1 MYMRKDNW
9 FLSRLRGFWK
19 EYRNLVKAAYVIAVV
34 LAVFGLTQYNAAVSD
49 PVMKHVKAE
58 TLERLT
64 FEGEGTET
72 QASVQTDKNIAMFS
86 ILGAYPFGQA
96 GFLNQN
102 QTMDMKEELAL
113 LSLEPDSAGEV
124 IVEEETAPET
134 VEDTALDD
142 ANDVVPDDVQDL
154 HAPDVKRRAFEAAD
168 EAAAVSRTVI
178 SITQEEVEILQRIVE
193 AEATGQ
199 DIKGKILVANV
210 VLNRV
215 MSDDFPNTIKEVVF
229 QRTGDCYQFS
239 PIRDKRY
246 WSVEITEETV
256 EAVERA
262 LAGEDYSEGALF
274 FAARKYAD
282 QDNMDWFDN
291 NLTYL
296 FQYGGHEFF
305 K

>member
-1 MYMRKDNW
+1 M
-9 FLSRLRGFWK
+9 
-19 EYRNLVKAAYVIAVV
+19 KAAYVIAAVS
-34 LAVFGLTQYNAAVSD
+34 AVFGLTQYDAAVSD

-72 QASVQTDKNIAMFS
+72 QAPVQTDKNIAMFS
-86 ILGAYPFGQA
+86 ILGAYPLGQA
-96 GFLNQN
+96 GILNQN
-102 QTMDMKEELAL
+102 QTMDTKEELAL

-134 VEDTALDD
+134 VEDTALED